1 MPNTY
6 TTSSGERVSKST
18 IDSRVREAK
27 EQNLYNQ
34 MLEFGYNFC
43 EKCHRSSG
51 VRLDNAHIVSVDDC
65 QKQGCSEKAYD
76 VDNIQVLCRG
86 CHEKQDKLNLIF
98 EL

>member
-1 MPNTY
+1 MNTY
-6 TTSSGERVSKST
+6 STSTGERVSKST
-18 IDSRVREAK
+18 IDRRVREAK

-43 EKCHRSSG
+43 ENCHRSSG
-51 VRLDNAHIVSVDDC
+51 VRLDNSHIVSVDDC
-65 QKQGCSEKAYD
+65 QKQGCCEKAYD

-86 CHEKQDKLNLIF
+86 CHVRRDLLDLKF